1 MPAEGP
7 VCEIQI
13 VGNTRIAQKGGLIK
27 QRKIQAMDVA
37 MAAGKGEAYSLDNPA
52 LESIG
57 VSITHWRDDYVELE
71 LPLAPNMLN
80 RSRVVHGG
88 TLCTL
93 LDAATGYAGLYSAPG
108 ERPRHAVTLSLTSNF
123 LSNGTGKLLTAKGM
137 VDRRGR
143 SIFFS
148 RAEVWLDGELLV
160 ATGVA
165 TMKYLK

>member
-1 MPAEGP
+1 M
-7 VCEIQI
+7 EIQS
-13 VGNTRIAQKGGLIK
+13 
-27 QRKIQAMDVA
+27 MD
-37 MAAGKGEAYSLDNPA
+37 AAKAEHAEAAYSLDNPA

-71 LPLAPNMLN
+71 LPLAPSMLN

-88 TLCTL
+88 TICTL
-93 LDAATGYAGLYSAPG
+93 LDAATGYAGLYAAPG
-108 ERPRHAVTLSLTSNF
+108 ETPRHAVTLSLTSNF
-123 LSNGTGKLLTAKGM
+123 LSNGTGKRLTAKGM

>member
-1 MPAEGP
+1 M
-7 VCEIQI
+7 
-13 VGNTRIAQKGGLIK
+13 
-27 QRKIQAMDVA
+27 KIQLKETVTEGG
-37 MAAGKGEAYSLDNPA
+37 AGGCFSLDNPA

-57 VSITHWRDDYVELE
+57 VRITQWRPDYVELE
-71 LPLAPNMLN
+71 LPVTSSMLN

-88 TLCTL
+88 TICTL
-93 LDAATGYAGLYSAPG
+93 LDAATGYAGLFSAPG
-108 ERPRHAVTLSLTSNF
+108 EAARHAVTLSLTSNF
-123 LSNGTGKLLTAKGM
+123 LSNGTGSVLTAKGT

-148 RAEVWLDGELLV
+148 RAEVWLDQELLV

>member
-1 MPAEGP
+1 M
-7 VCEIQI
+7 
-13 VGNTRIAQKGGLIK
+13 ND
-27 QRKIQAMDVA
+27 QAPQTASAADVA
-37 MAAGKGEAYSLDNPA
+37 IRAERGGFCLDNPA
-52 LESIG
+52 LESTG
-57 VSITHWRDDYVELE
+57 VRITQWRRDYVELE
-71 LPLAPNMLN
+71 LDVASHMLN
-80 RSRVVHGG
+80 RSRVIHGG

-93 LDAATGYAGLYSAPG
+93 LDAATGYSGLYSPAGEAPL
-108 ERPRHAVTLSLTSNF
+108 HAVTLSLTSNF

-148 RAEVWLDGELLV
+148 RAEVWLDEELLV

>member
-1 MPAEGP
+1 MDAVKPRGEGDEEF
-7 VCEIQI
+7 C
-13 VGNTRIAQKGGLIK
+13 
-27 QRKIQAMDVA
+27 
-37 MAAGKGEAYSLDNPA
+37 LDNPA

-57 VSITHWRDDYVELE
+57 VRITQWRDDYVELE

-93 LDAATGYAGLYSAPG
+93 LDAATGYSGLYSAPG
-108 ERPRHAVTLSLTSNF
+108 EAARHAVTLSLTSNF

>member
-1 MPAEGP
+1 MKDHSPETAIAAD
-7 VCEIQI
+7 V
-13 VGNTRIAQKGGLIK
+13 VTREESSGFC
-27 QRKIQAMDVA
+27 
-37 MAAGKGEAYSLDNPA
+37 LDNPA
-52 LESIG
+52 LESAG
-57 VSITHWRDDYVELE
+57 VRITQWRRDYVELE
-71 LPLAPNMLN
+71 LDVAPHMLN
-80 RSRVVHGG
+80 RSRVIHGG

-93 LDAATGYAGLYSAPG
+93 LDAATGYSGLYAPAG
-108 ERPRHAVTLSLTSNF
+108 EAPLHAVTLSLTSNF

-148 RAEVWLDGELLV
+148 RAEVWLDEALLV

>member
-1 MPAEGP
+1 MDAA
-7 VCEIQI
+7 I
-13 VGNTRIAQKGGLIK
+13 VEDK
-27 QRKIQAMDVA
+27 D
-37 MAAGKGEAYSLDNPA
+37 EAYSLDNPA

-57 VSITHWRDDYVELE
+57 VRITDWRDDYVELE

-88 TLCTL
+88 TICTL

-108 ERPRHAVTLSLTSNF
+108 EAPRHAVTLSLTSNF

-148 RAEVWLDGELLV
+148 RAEVWLDGEVLV

-165 TMKYLK
+165 TLKYLK

>member
-1 MPAEGP
+1 MSKMKTEAARSTDVIDPVGEG
-7 VCEIQI
+7 EF
-13 VGNTRIAQKGGLIK
+13 
-27 QRKIQAMDVA
+27 
-37 MAAGKGEAYSLDNPA
+37 SLDNPA

-57 VSITHWRDDYVELE
+57 VRITQWRRDYVELE
-71 LPLAPNMLN
+71 LPVGPGMLN
-80 RSRVVHGG
+80 RSRVIHGG

-93 LDAATGYAGLYSAPG
+93 LDAATGYSGLYSPPG
-108 ERPRHAVTLSLTSNF
+108 DTPLHAVTLSLTSNF
-123 LSNGTGKLLTAKGM
+123 LSNGTGRLLTAKGF

-148 RAEVWLDGELLV
+148 RAEVWLDDELLV